1 MFTNNVQLVRQ
12 QYKSIVVP
20 RLFLCENQCLILFRF
35 VIRYLLHQVI
45 TYSSNTSF
53 ISTVSQYLW
62 ISGSDWFLWIS
73 ISYNLKYKFL
83 LSHLTILKLD
93 LVFLVSS
100 SFSQMFATS
109 KTIINN
115 FLHLLFNQNAQNS
128 IKTNHNSWPGIL
140 FHWTRIISTSQSFVG
155 KTFFP

>member
-1 MFTNNVQLVRQ
+1 MSLDIFFI
-12 QYKSIVVP
+12 KWS
-20 RLFLCENQCLILFRF
+20 LILQIQVSYLQFLNICEYLYRWIRLIF
-35 VIRYLLHQVI
+35 V
-45 TYSSNTSF
+45 
-53 ISTVSQYLW
+53 
-62 ISGSDWFLWIS
+62 IS

-93 LVFLVSS
+93 LVFFVSS